1 MLILKDIK
9 EWGFQKSLLFFT
21 LFYMYPG
28 TIAIPDYLGSMDKS
42 MHILA
47 ETQLQKLV
55 VKSLVYIS
63 FVQLQ
68 CLNTN
73 SGTPCLLSHFD
84 NHNFPGRIITEN
96 TGTVLGYRFVI
107 NRGRGSSFRIT

>member
-1 MLILKDIK
+1 
-9 EWGFQKSLLFFT
+9 
-21 LFYMYPG
+21 MYPG

-73 SGTPCLLSHFD
+73 YGTPCLLSHFD
-84 NHNFPGRIITEN
+84 NHNFPERIITEN

-107 NRGRGSSFRIT
+107 NTEMTGQGSSFRITYLTSTDLIF